1 MRISRRTSEQKCV
14 INQQD
19 HDSLLPRYL
28 LIIEEL
34 QSKFEVNERPEY
46 AELVN
51 FEKNKELDIHN
62 WFYYKQGYSE
72 ELIRKILSKSNLS
85 KDRYVLDPFCGV
97 GTTQAVAQKFKIKS
111 VGLEINPIAQFA
123 SEVKTYEYTAVDVEE
138 LKKIL
143 ANLTNRLQVTK
154 HIPKY
159 QKLSNIFR
167 HNQLE
172 QILQIK
178 GFYENVEQTHLRNFF
193 KLAYIS
199 IIETCSNR
207 IKDGNGIKI
216 SNNKSLIED
225 VVEFYIKKCTRM
237 IQDLKRKNY
246 HAESKSIFGSIL
258 QDAIY
263 KKLENLDIGLV
274 VFSPPYANCFDYCEV
289 SKMEIW
295 LGDFVYD
302 YRDFDKYREIAVRS
316 HVNAKFNHN
325 ISNYDEKV
333 DLIASLIGT
342 YNVWNKNIPDMLRGY
357 FDDMYKVISRIFNL
371 LKVGDQCEII
381 VANSSYKGI
390 IVPTDLLLANIAES
404 IGFTVEQIIAAR
416 TMRSSS
422 QQVPELKSK
431 KQLMRESVI
440 ILSK

>member
-1 MRISRRTSEQKCV
+1 MRISNRISEQKCV

-28 LIIEEL
+28 LMIEEL
-34 QSKFEVNERPEY
+34 QSRFEVNERPEY

-51 FEKNKELDIHN
+51 FEKNRELDIHN

-72 ELIRKILSKSNLS
+72 ELLRKILSKSKLS
-85 KDRYVLDPFCGV
+85 KNRYVLDPFCGV
-97 GTTQAVAQKFKIKS
+97 GTTQTVAQKFKIKS
-111 VGLEINPIAQFA
+111 IGLEVNPIAQFA
-123 SEVKTYEYTAVDVEE
+123 SNVKTCRYTTDDVVKLERILTD
-138 LKKIL
+138 LK
-143 ANLTNRLQVTK
+143 NRLQITK

-167 HNQLE
+167 QNQLE

-178 GFYENVEQTHLRNFF
+178 GFYESIEEIHLQNFF

-199 IIETCSNR
+199 IIEICSNR

-216 SNNKSLIED
+216 SNNKPIIED
-225 VVEFYIKKCTRM
+225 VVAFYEKKCKRM

-258 QDAIY
+258 QDDVY
-263 KKLENLDIGLV
+263 EELKNLDIGLV

-295 LGDFVYD
+295 LGDFVHD
-302 YRDFDKYREIAVRS
+302 YRDFDKYREVAVRS
-316 HVNAKFNHN
+316 HVNAKFDHD

-357 FDDMYKVISRIFNL
+357 FDDMYKVISRISNL
-371 LKVGDQCEII
+371 LKTGDQCEIV

-390 IVPTDLLLANIAES
+390 IVPTDLLLANIAQS

-440 ILSK
+440 ILTK